1 MSTKAEDTQKNIL
14 DTARK
19 HFLKDGLTGASLR
32 NIVKDAGLTTGAFYK
47 YYPTKEALFDALTDP
62 YMEHIYQIYDQIVE
76 EFEKLSA
83 SDQTRNMSDTS
94 SDGMEQMVDYI
105 YDHYDNF
112 RLLLKCGDSGKFE
125 LFIHNMVE
133 REMKSSLNYMEK
145 MKEYHGLYHVLGG
158 TISIMDGKT
167 MDDLNIMSLFDR
179 ITPDTKEV
187 IIATNATR
195 EGETT
200 ALFLAKLLD
209 KKGVNTTRIAHG
221 LPIGSSLDYAD
232 ELTLLKS
239 FEGRKKV

>member
-1 MSTKAEDTQKNIL
+1 
-14 DTARK
+14 
-19 HFLKDGLTGASLR
+19 
-32 NIVKDAGLTTGAFYK
+32 
-47 YYPTKEALFDALTDP
+47 
-62 YMEHIYQIYDQIVE
+62 
-76 EFEKLSA
+76 
-83 SDQTRNMSDTS
+83 
-94 SDGMEQMVDYI
+94 
-105 YDHYDNF
+105 
-112 RLLLKCGDSGKFE
+112 
-125 LFIHNMVE
+125 
-133 REMKSSLNYMEK
+133 
-145 MKEYHGLYHVLGG
+145 
-158 TISIMDGKT
+158 

-209 KKGVNTTRIAHG
+209 KKGVNATRIAHG

>member
-1 MSTKAEDTQKNIL
+1 MEYPKSFEELMTCFKMLPGIGNKGAERMTYAIYDMSEED
-14 DTARK
+14 
-19 HFLKDGLTGASLR
+19 
-32 NIVKDAGLTTGAFYK
+32 VKRFSQ
-47 YYPTKEALFDALTDP
+47 ALTLFKENVHTCPICGNLSEGDKC
-62 YMEHIYQIYDQIVE
+62 EICADHERDQSTICVVE
-76 EFEKLSA
+76 SPKDVFA
-83 SDQTRNMSDTS
+83 
-94 SDGMEQMVDYI
+94 
-105 YDHYDNF
+105 
-112 RLLLKCGDSGKFE
+112 
-125 LFIHNMVE
+125 
-133 REMKSSLNYMEK
+133 MEK